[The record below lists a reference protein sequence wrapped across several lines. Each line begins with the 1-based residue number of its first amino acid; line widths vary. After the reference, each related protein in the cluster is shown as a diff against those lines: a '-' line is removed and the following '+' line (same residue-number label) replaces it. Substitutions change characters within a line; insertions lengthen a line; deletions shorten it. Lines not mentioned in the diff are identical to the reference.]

1 MSHPILQAH
10 ALNQSFADASGTVE
24 VLKQVTMQ
32 VQAGQS
38 VALVGA
44 SGSGKSTLLAL
55 LAGLDNP
62 TAGHVALFGQDLSVL
77 NEEARAALRRSRVGF
92 VFQNFQLIAHL
103 TALENVLLPL
113 ELAQPKTPYKTLV
126 LAAQQWLG
134 AVGLGTQAR
143 QKAAVLSGGEQQRV
157 ALARAFA
164 TQPELIFAD
173 EPTGS
178 LDHAT
183 GLAIENLLFD
193 QVKARGTALVLV
205 THDPKLAAR
214 CDVTYRIVAGE
225 LSLGGGA

>member
-1 MSHPILQAH
+1 MQTILQADAIH
-10 ALNQSFADASGTVE
+10 QSFTDASGTVD
-24 VLKQVTMQ
+24 VLKQVSLQ

-62 TAGHVALFGQDLSVL
+62 TQGSVHLFGQNLSGL
-77 NEEARAALRRSRVGF
+77 GEEARAALRRGRVGF
-92 VFQNFQLIAHL
+92 VFQNFQLIPHL

-113 ELAQPKTPYKTLV
+113 ELAQPKTAYKTL
-126 LAAQQWLG
+126 LTTAQSWLD
-134 AVGLGTQAR
+134 AVGLGAQSR

-164 TQPELIFAD
+164 TEPELIFAD

-183 GLAIENLLFD
+183 GAAVENLLFE

-205 THDPKLAAR
+205 THDPKLAVR

-225 LSLGGGA
+225 LTESIRA

>member
-1 MSHPILQAH
+1 MPLLQATH
-10 ALNQSFADASGTVE
+10 LNQSFSDSVGTVH
-24 VLKQVTMQ
+24 VLKNISMQ

-62 TAGHVALFGQDLSVL
+62 TQGCVALFGQDLTGL
-77 NEEARAALRRSRVGF
+77 NEEARATLRRGRVGF
-92 VFQNFQLIAHL
+92 VFQNFQLISHL
-103 TALENVLLPL
+103 SAIENVLLPL
-113 ELAQPKTPYKTLV
+113 ELAQPKTSYKTLTT
-126 LAAQQWLG
+126 LAQQWLD
-134 AVGLGTQAR
+134 AVGLAAQAR

-183 GLAIENLLFD
+183 GSAIENLLFE
-193 QVKARGTALVLV
+193 QVRARGTALVLV

-214 CDVTYRIVAGE
+214 CDAVYRIEAGE
-225 LSLGGGA
+225 LSLAS

>member
-1 MSHPILQAH
+1 MTLLQATH
-10 ALNQSFADASGTVE
+10 LSHSFSDSVGTIN
-24 VLKQVTMQ
+24 VLKSISIQ
-32 VQAGQS
+32 VQAGHS
-38 VALVGA
+38 VALIGA

-62 TAGHVALFGQDLSVL
+62 TQGRVVLLGQNLTDL
-77 NEEARAALRRSRVGF
+77 NEEARAALRRGRVGF
-92 VFQNFQLIAHL
+92 VFQNFQLISHL
-103 TALENVLLPL
+103 TAIENVLLPL
-113 ELAQPKTPYKTLV
+113 ELAQPSTHYKTLTT
-126 LAAQQWLG
+126 LAQQWLD
-134 AVGLGTQAR
+134 AVGLAAQAH

-183 GLAIENLLFD
+183 GAAVEKLLFD

-214 CDVTYRIVAGE
+214 CDTVYRIVAGE
-225 LSLGGGA
+225 LSLAS